1 MSLGSNDDAEQHR
14 LRLAQTALN
23 EAAFRSLNEQV
34 YGPGG
39 TGASLPQFS
48 IACECGS
55 ASCAVTLEVDATL
68 YGDVRSDPHRFL
80 VISGH
85 EDLEIERVVQRH
97 GKVVVVEKQAGEPQ
111 RLVEATD
118 PRSTDAT

>member
-1 MSLGSNDDAEQHR
+1 MSNEDPEQHR

-23 EAAFRSLNEQV
+23 EAAFRNLNEQV
-34 YGPGG
+34 YGPGE
-39 TGASLPQFS
+39 TGASLQQFS

-55 ASCAVTLEVDATL
+55 ASCAVTLTVDATL
-68 YGDVRSDPHRFL
+68 YGEVRSDPHRFL
-80 VISGH
+80 VMSGH

-97 GKVVVVEKQAGEPQ
+97 DEVVVVEKQAGEPQ

-118 PRSTDAT
+118 PRSTDAPT